1 MYIFV
6 YGTLKKAY
14 KELNPFTQAFHE
26 HTEWICDTAVEGN
39 IYLMDWY
46 PALQLIGNNVVH
58 GEIYK
63 INTPTLLEKID
74 AYEDALTEA
83 EFEKLKPFNKIP
95 CEYVRKTIHIAEM
108 PCWVY
113 EYVEVIDASK
123 HIKTGVFEMK

>member
-26 HTEWICDTAVEGN
+26 NTEWICDTAIKGN

-46 PALQLIGNNVVH
+46 PALQLIGSNVVH

-63 INTPTLLEKID
+63 INSPALLEKID
-74 AYEDALTEA
+74 AYEDACTE
-83 EFEKLKPFNKIP
+83 
-95 CEYVRKTIHIAEM
+95 
-108 PCWVY
+108 
-113 EYVEVIDASK
+113 
-123 HIKTGVFEMK
+123 